1 MFNIISQAKNAI
13 DVYNAAL
20 QANSNNIAALS
31 VPGYKRTDVTFQS
44 IFEKI
49 LSSGTP
55 ASTLANLG
63 GTNPIQY
70 GQGVGIGSARVDFSQ
85 GQFASSSPIDVG
97 IDGSGLFIV
106 SADGG
111 ASYLYT
117 RAGQFNV
124 VNGNLVTASGLQV
137 YGLDSSGALVPIS
150 GLAGS
155 SSDYSWNDGTGEL
168 LYQST
173 STGYRMALS
182 TFTNP
187 SGLAQAQGTTFA
199 ETLASGPAS
208 SPQATGGS
216 AGNIKSSN
224 LEQSNVVY
232 LTETITSLELQR
244 AISANLTIVTAASEL
259 ISSFI
264 NKLG

>member
-1 MFNIISQAKNAI
+1 MFDIITQAKNAI

-44 IFEKI
+44 IFEKT
-49 LSSGTP
+49 LSQGTP

-63 GTNPIQY
+63 GTNPMQL
-70 GQGVGIGSARVDFSQ
+70 GQGVGIGSARIDFSQ
-85 GQFASSSPIDVG
+85 GTFTKTSSIDVG
-97 IDGSGLFIV
+97 INGSGLFIV

-117 RAGQFNV
+117 RAGQFTVN
-124 VNGNLVTASGLQV
+124 NGNLETVNGMQV
-137 YGLDSSGALVPIS
+137 YGLNSSGALVPIT
-150 GLAGS
+150 GLSGS
-155 SSDYSWNDGTGEL
+155 SSDYSWNDSTGEL
-168 LYQST
+168 S
-173 STGYRMALS
+173 STGYRIALT

-187 SGLAQAQGTTFA
+187 SGLLQTQGTTFA
-199 ETLASGPAS
+199 ETLASGSAS
-208 SPQATGGS
+208 SPQAPGS
-216 AGNIKSSN
+216 AAGYIKSGY

-232 LTETITSLELQR
+232 TTESIISLELQR
-244 AISANLTIVTAASEL
+244 AMSANLTVVTAASEL